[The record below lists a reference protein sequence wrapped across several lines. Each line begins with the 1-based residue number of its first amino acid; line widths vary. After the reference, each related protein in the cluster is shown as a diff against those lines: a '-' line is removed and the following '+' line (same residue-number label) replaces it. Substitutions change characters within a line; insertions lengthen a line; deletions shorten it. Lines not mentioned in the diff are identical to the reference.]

1 MIMAKQR
8 KDEIE
13 LRNVR
18 REINRI
24 DSYYS
29 GQWGLI
35 DDSFKSHISKKLA
48 DLRKNEQLIMERL
61 GYV

>member
-35 DDSFKSHISKKLA
+35 DDSFKSYISKKLA